1 MIELNGKFANAKIF
15 TDLVDQAS
23 ISQVI
28 ELLNQPFVEG
38 SKIRMMPDIHAGAG
52 CTIGATMSVGDKICA
67 NLVGVDIGC
76 GMLCVQIKDK
86 YIDFDRLDEVI
97 RKYVPSGF
105 AIRSKPHKFA
115 DQIDLAK
122 LRCADHVDLDRAYKS
137 IGTLGG
143 GNHFIELSKDDEDNY
158 YLIVHSGSR
167 HLGLEV
173 AKYYQNLGYAKLN
186 GHDDVAIQQLIDELK
201 AAGRHK
207 NIEDEITKLKNT
219 KRTHIPKDLAYIEGQ
234 DFEDYIHDMR
244 ILQRYATLNRGAMI
258 DTILVGMRWTA
269 VNWFETIHNYI
280 DLDNPHGMILRKG
293 AVSAEEGQR
302 LLIPMNM
309 RDGCLICVGKGNPDW
324 NYSAPHGAGRI
335 MSRSQAKR
343 AFTVEEFAE
352 SMKGIYSTCVGRDTL
367 DEAPMV
373 YKPMESIIENI
384 GDTVEIEKII
394 KPVYNFKAS
403 GD

>member
-1 MIELNGKFANAKIF
+1 MIELNGKYANAKIF

-38 SKIRMMPDIHAGAG
+38 STIRMMPDIHAGAG
-52 CTIGATMSVGDKICA
+52 CTIGTTMTIQDKACA

-76 GMLCVQIKDK
+76 GMLCVRIKEEE
-86 YIDFDRLDEVI
+86 IDFDRLDAVI

-105 AIRSKPHKFA
+105 AIRNKSHDSA
-115 DQIDLAK
+115 GSIDLSK
-122 LRCADHVDLDRAYKS
+122 LRCVDHVNIDRAYKS

-143 GNHFIELSKDDEDNY
+143 GNHFIEMSIDDEGHY
-158 YLIVHSGSR
+158 YLVIHTGSR
-167 HLGLEV
+167 HLGLQV
-173 AKYYQNLGYAKLN
+173 AKYYQNLAYETLN
-186 GHDDVAIQQLIDELK
+186 GST
-201 AAGRHK
+201 
-207 NIEDEITKLKNT
+207 IEDQKALIEKLKSEGKHKQIEAELAKVKNT
-219 KRTHIPKDLAYIEGQ
+219 KRTHIPKDLAYLEGHNM
-234 DFEDYIHDMR
+234 EDYLHDMR
-244 ILQRYATLNRGAMI
+244 IVQKFATLNRRAI
-258 DTILVGMRWTA
+258 ADTILVGMRWTEA
-269 VNWFETIHNYI
+269 DWFETIHNYI
-280 DLDNPHGMILRKG
+280 DLYHPNGMILRKG

-309 RDGCLICVGKGNPDW
+309 RDGCLICKGKGNPDW

-335 MSRSQAKR
+335 MSRNQAKR
-343 AFTVEEFAE
+343 AFTIEEFAA
-352 SMKGIYSTCVGRDTL
+352 SMDGIYSTCIGQDTL

>member
-1 MIELNGKFANAKIF
+1 MIELNGKYANAKIF

-38 SKIRMMPDIHAGAG
+38 SKVRMMPDIHAGAG
-52 CTIGATMSVGDKICA
+52 CTIGTTMTIRDKVCA
-67 NLVGVDIGC
+67 NLVGVDVGC
-76 GMLCVQIKDK
+76 GMLCVRIKK
-86 YIDFDRLDEVI
+86 KEIDFDRLDEVI

-105 AIRSKPHKFA
+105 AIRNKLHDYA
-115 DQIDLAK
+115 DSIDLSK
-122 LRCADHVDLDRAYKS
+122 LRCKEHVDIDRAYKS

-143 GNHFIELSKDDEDNY
+143 GNHFIELSVDEEGRY
-158 YLIVHSGSR
+158 YLIVHTGSR
-167 HLGLEV
+167 HLGLQV
-173 AKYYQNLGYAKLN
+173 AKYYQNLAYETLN
-186 GHDDVAIQQLIDELK
+186 GSTVEDQKALIEKLKSEGKHKQIEAELV
-201 AAGRHK
+201 
-207 NIEDEITKLKNT
+207 KLKNT
-219 KRTHIPKDLAYIEGQ
+219 KRTHIPKDLAYLEGQ
-234 DFEDYIHDMR
+234 NMDDYLHDMR
-244 ILQRYATLNRGAMI
+244 ILHRFASQNRHAI
-258 DTILVGMRWTA
+258 IRTIAAGMKWDLLGG
-269 VNWFETIHNYI
+269 FETIHNYI

-309 RDGCLICVGKGNPDW
+309 RDGCLICKGKGNPDW

-343 AFTVEEFAE
+343 ALTVEEFAE
-352 SMKGIYSTCVGRDTL
+352 SMEGIYSTCVGRDTL

-373 YKPMESIIENI
+373 YKPMESIIDNI
-384 GDTVEIEKII
+384 GDTVEIEQII

>member
-1 MIELNGKFANAKIF
+1 MIELNGKYASAKIF
-15 TDLVDQAS
+15 TDLVDEAS

-38 SKIRMMPDIHAGAG
+38 CQIRMMPDIHAGAG
-52 CTIGATMSVGDKICA
+52 CTIGTTMTIKDKICA
-67 NLVGVDIGC
+67 NLVGVDISC
-76 GMLCVQIKDK
+76 GMQLIQIKEK
-86 YIDFDRLDEVI
+86 EIEFERLDEVI

-115 DQIDLAK
+115 EQIDLSQ
-122 LRCADHVDLDRAYKS
+122 LRCAEHVDLDRAYKS

-143 GNHFIELSKDDEDNY
+143 GNHFVELSRDDEDNV
-158 YLIVHSGSR
+158 YLVIHSGSR

-173 AKYYQNLGYAKLN
+173 AKYYQSLGYAMLN
-186 GHDDVAIQQLIDELK
+186 GHDIESQKQLVERLK
-201 AAGRHK
+201 AEGRQK
-207 NIEDEITKLKNT
+207 DIEAEITKLKNT
-219 KRTHIPKDLAYIEGQ
+219 KRTHIPKDLTYVEGEA
-234 DFEDYIHDMR
+234 FKDYIHDMR
-244 ILQRYATLNRGAMI
+244 ILQQYATRNRMAMA
-258 DTILVGMRWTA
+258 DTILVGMRWSA
-269 VNWFETIHNYI
+269 VDQFETIHNYI
-280 DLDNPHGMILRKG
+280 DTEKMILRKG

-309 RDGCLICVGKGNPDW
+309 RDGCLICKGKGNPDW

-343 AFTVEEFAE
+343 ALTVEEFAE
-352 SMKGIYSTCVGRDTL
+352 SMEGIYSTCVGQDTL

>member
-1 MIELNGKFANAKIF
+1 MIELNGKYANAKVF

-38 SKIRMMPDIHAGAG
+38 CQIRMMPDIHAGAG
-52 CTIGATMSVGDKICA
+52 CTIGTTMTIKDKICP

-76 GMLCVQIKDK
+76 GMRVIQIKEK
-86 YIDFDRLDEVI
+86 NIDFDRLDEVI
-97 RKYVPSGF
+97 RNYVPSGF
-105 AIRSKPHKFA
+105 AIRSTPHKFA
-115 DQIDLAK
+115 NNINLQE
-122 LRCADHVDLDRAYKS
+122 LRCAEHVDLDRACKS

-143 GNHFIELSKDDEDNY
+143 GNHFLELSKDDDGNY
-158 YLIVHSGSR
+158 YLVIHTGSR
-167 HLGLEV
+167 HIGLEV
-173 AKYYQNLGYAKLN
+173 AKYYQNLGYSKLN
-186 GHDDVAIQQLIDELK
+186 GHDENSICNLINELK
-201 AAGRHK
+201 AAGRQK
-207 NIEDEITKLKNT
+207 DIEAEITKLKNT
-219 KRTHIPKDLAYIEGQ
+219 KRTHIPKDLAYVEGQ
-234 DFEDYIHDMR
+234 DLLDYLNDMN
-244 ILQRYATLNRGAMI
+244 IVQQFATVNRAAIGE
-258 DTILVGMRWTA
+258 TILVGMRWTA
-269 VNWFETIHNYI
+269 SDWFETIHNYI
-280 DLDNPHGMILRKG
+280 ALNHPNGLILRKG

-309 RDGCLICVGKGNPDW
+309 RDGCLICKGKSNPDW

-343 AFTVEEFAE
+343 ALTVEEFAE
-352 SMKGIYSTCVGRDTL
+352 SMEGIYSTCVGRDTL

-373 YKPMESIIENI
+373 YKPMESIIDNI

>member
-1 MIELNGKFANAKIF
+1 MIELNGKYASAKIF

-38 SKIRMMPDIHAGAG
+38 STIRMMPDIHAGAG
-52 CTIGATMSVGDKICA
+52 CTIGTTMTVGDKICA
-67 NLVGVDIGC
+67 NLVGVDISC
-76 GMLCVQIKDK
+76 GMLCVQIKENE
-86 YIDFDRLDEVI
+86 IDFNRLDEVI
-97 RKYVPSGF
+97 RKFVPNGF

-115 DQIDLAK
+115 DQIDLTE
-122 LRCADHVDLDRAYKS
+122 LRCVAHVDLDRAYKS

-143 GNHFIELSKDDEDNY
+143 GNHFIELSKDDENNY
-158 YLIVHSGSR
+158 HLVVHSGSR

-186 GHDDVAIQQLIDELK
+186 GHDDNAIQQLIDELK

-207 NIEDEITKLKNT
+207 DIEKEITKLKNT
-219 KRTHIPKDLAYIEGQ
+219 KRTYIPKDLAYIEGQ
-234 DFEDYIHDMR
+234 DFDDYIHDMR
-244 ILQRYATLNRGAMI
+244 ILQRYATLNRGAII

-269 VNWFETIHNYI
+269 ADWFETIHNYI

-302 LLIPMNM
+302 LLIPINM
-309 RDGCLICVGKGNPDW
+309 RDGCLIGKGKGNPDW

-343 AFTVEEFAE
+343 VFTVEEFTK
-352 SMKGIYSTCVGRDTL
+352 SMDGIYSTCIGQDTL

-384 GDTVEIEKII
+384 GDTVDIEKII